1 VNNIKKHKDNL
12 LQFVNLP
19 KDYSKSVFFG
29 YQKNTEDKVFSNIIT
44 RRINESE
51 KYFNFNSFF
60 ILFIIFNIF
69 LYRITEQN
77 DLTIGISLV
86 NKDDIKDL
94 DNKPLN
100 KFIIRSNLSKNPKF
114 KKLSEDIKKNII
126 VINKDFQFFKKETKH
141 CLVLSVA
148 IDQKSENSSFSDFI
162 IIIRRNFKSE
172 IVLSCQYN
180 TGLFNR
186 STIKNFLNIIETLTD
201 NILRNPNQRIEDVE
215 MVSKKDR
222 DKLINKF
229 NDTGAHYPKD
239 KTIHKLFEKQVK
251 KTPNKIAVKFNNKQ
265 LTYQE
270 LNNQANQLARLLI
283 KRGVKKNTV
292 VGIFI
297 NASLETVIINLAI
310 LKAGGIC
317 LPLAI
322 DYPAKR
328 IEYMLNDAKAKF
340 IVSNAEI
347 MQNYNIMSDIE
358 FIKIDNIK
366 FDLQIV
372 NNPENINKSNDIAYI
387 FYTSGSTGYPK
398 GTLMHHRGK
407 VNQLYYRIK
416 TMQFT
421 DKDILCVSLS
431 MGWQPSLLQ
440 IFVPLLIGG
449 KLIIYSEEIVQNP
462 YNLFKSINTDKVT
475 AIEIGVHQLLL
486 YLQYIEKNKSKKLS
500 LKNLKILWTA
510 GEKDSFSLVS
520 RFHQEYKHIQYVV
533 AYGQTENSGMTMNY
547 KLPYKFKAT
556 RIFEGTPG
564 INTQV
569 YILDKNMK
577 LVPFGIVG
585 DVYVSGDGL
594 VGGYLN
600 HPQKTKEVF
609 LSHPFLKN
617 KKIYKTGDIGKIYSN
632 GNIKIVGRKDFQVKI
647 RSSRVEIEEIENNLQ
662 RYKNIKVCAI
672 CVKQDKERE
681 NYIVAYYTSYNN
693 KKIKTEIL
701 KNHLKQTL
709 PDYMIPA
716 YFICLKEMPLNQ
728 NGKLDK
734 LNLPEPTEKD
744 LDKKKYISPKT
755 ETEQQIAEIW
765 KKVLNIKKIG
775 VNDNFLDLGGN
786 SLKAVQVLA
795 EISNKFN
802 IDLLLKDLF
811 KYNTPRKLAVI
822 INDQFQH
829 DKKKNLKIDS
839 IIKFNKNK
847 KYYPLSYSQ
856 KRIFILYN
864 LEPNS
869 SFYNT
874 THLKEITGNLD
885 IKKFKKALITTIK
898 KHESFRTNFK
908 NFNKEPIQI
917 IHSSANI
924 DIGFIDISKIPN
936 LKGAKDKIIKKSL
949 NIVFNLEK
957 DPLIKNIIV
966 RESKEKY
973 SLITTVHHIIFDEWS
988 LKLFYKDLATCY
1000 NAYLKNKKPDL
1011 LPLNISYKDYVAWE
1025 LSQKDGQK
1033 FKDQE
1038 KYWLKELSGEL
1049 SVIDLP
1055 VDFRRPTTHKY
1066 NGNLGVVDLNKSI
1079 IRSLNKIAIEQNTT
1093 IFVSLFTIFNLFL
1106 YRLTNQ
1112 EDLIV
1117 GTSII
1122 NRGYNNNFKNII
1134 GLFVNTLPIRIKI
1147 KKELKFN
1154 QLLKRTRNK
1163 FLDVYNNKDYP
1174 FERIVE
1180 KVNPERNI
1188 SKNPIF
1194 NIFFELINFNNE
1206 KDLIRFDGLKTRSI
1220 IIDQKKVKFDI
1231 RFRIIEKAKNNI
1243 VLVCDYNTDIFKKET
1258 IKNYLNIFKELLK
1271 NIVNNPEQKIKDT
1284 RLLTKKEE
1292 KEIFDK
1298 LTNKEVTDD
1307 RCLVIQDRLM
1317 VSFRENKERI
1327 AIEYGDYGIKYKELN
1342 NRANKI
1348 LNRLLK
1354 IKLKRQWNVALLVA
1368 DKIDLISSIIGV
1380 LKSRNVFVPLDVDDP
1395 IKRIETMLKEACIKY
1410 IITDKKEIK
1419 NRFKNKYKI
1428 IFISDVYQEKMI
1440 NTIGLPK
1447 CKPEDGIY
1455 IYFTSGSTGK
1465 PKAILGQ
1472 NKSLTHFIDWEIKEL
1487 KADKS
1492 IKVSQLTSISFDA
1505 SLRDFFVPLLSGG
1518 TICIP
1523 QSRLEILT
1531 QNKLSEW
1538 IKDKKVN
1545 ILHATPSVFKLIEA
1559 KNEFKDLEY
1568 VILAGEKLSPIDIK
1582 DWKDKKTKIINMYG
1596 PSETTMVKTY
1606 HIIKK
1611 EDFDDKF
1618 IPIGKPI
1625 NDTQLLI
1632 LDKNKNTC
1640 PPGVIGELYINTTYS
1655 TKGYYRNSVLNRK
1668 QFIKN
1673 PLNKNSRNLIYK
1685 TGDLVKMNLNGNIEV
1700 VGRRDNQI
1708 KIRGIRIELGEVE
1721 VGLKSIKNIKDAV
1734 VIQYKDN
1741 LAAYYITR
1749 NKKKIKES
1757 EIKEKLKE
1765 VLPEYMIPKIFVNL
1779 QKMPLSYNGK
1789 LERLNL
1795 PKLKASDLIENKY
1808 FLPKTETEKQL
1819 ICIWKKILNIKKI
1832 GLNDNFFDLGGHS
1845 IKAIQATTM
1854 INKKFKID
1862 LSLKIFFQCSTIAKL
1877 AQKIEDII
1885 IGIKL
1890 YR

>member
-1 VNNIKKHKDNL
+1 M
-12 LQFVNLP
+12 
-19 KDYSKSVFFG
+19 
-29 YQKNTEDKVFSNIIT
+29 QK
-44 RRINESE
+44 
-51 KYFNFNSFF
+51 
-60 ILFIIFNIF
+60 
-69 LYRITEQN
+69 
-77 DLTIGISLV
+77 
-86 NKDDIKDL
+86 
-94 DNKPLN
+94 
-100 KFIIRSNLSKNPKF
+100 
-114 KKLSEDIKKNII
+114 
-126 VINKDFQFFKKETKH
+126 
-141 CLVLSVA
+141 
-148 IDQKSENSSFSDFI
+148 
-162 IIIRRNFKSE
+162 
-172 IVLSCQYN
+172 
-180 TGLFNR
+180 
-186 STIKNFLNIIETLTD
+186 
-201 NILRNPNQRIEDVE
+201 
-215 MVSKKDR
+215 
-222 DKLINKF
+222 
-229 NDTGAHYPKD
+229 
-239 KTIHKLFEKQVK
+239 
-251 KTPNKIAVKFNNKQ
+251 
-265 LTYQE
+265 
-270 LNNQANQLARLLI
+270 
-283 KRGVKKNTV
+283 
-292 VGIFI
+292 
-297 NASLETVIINLAI
+297 
-310 LKAGGIC
+310 
-317 LPLAI
+317 
-322 DYPAKR
+322 
-328 IEYMLNDAKAKF
+328 
-340 IVSNAEI
+340 
-347 MQNYNIMSDIE
+347 
-358 FIKIDNIK
+358 
-366 FDLQIV
+366 
-372 NNPENINKSNDIAYI
+372 
-387 FYTSGSTGYPK
+387 
-398 GTLMHHRGK
+398 
-407 VNQLYYRIK
+407 
-416 TMQFT
+416 
-421 DKDILCVSLS
+421 
-431 MGWQPSLLQ
+431 
-440 IFVPLLIGG
+440 FVPLLIGG

-632 GNIKIVGRKDFQVKI
+632 GNIKIVGRKDFQV
-647 RSSRVEIEEIENNLQ
+647 
-662 RYKNIKVCAI
+662 CAI

-839 IIKFNKNK
+839 IIK
-847 KYYPLSYSQ
+847 
-856 KRIFILYN
+856 
-864 LEPNS
+864 
-869 SFYNT
+869 
-874 THLKEITGNLD
+874 
-885 IKKFKKALITTIK
+885 
-898 KHESFRTNFK
+898 
-908 NFNKEPIQI
+908 FNKEPIQI

-1854 INKKFKID
+1854 INKKFNID